1 MSENTE
7 IKSDRQPLTPRMK
20 DLTGKKFGRLTALY
34 PTNKRDRKGSV
45 VWMCEC
51 TCGNRI
57 EVTTDLLQNGIYQSC
72 GCLKKEHQMELNK
85 SLHRVDGT
93 CIEWLE
99 HRKHR
104 VDNASGFRGVFRAKN
119 GKYRVSIGFKKKRFY
134 LGTFDTY
141 EEAVQERLRAE
152 DLIYGEFIKSWNE
165 WNEQAEA
172 DPEWGEEHPLI
183 FDVEMADGTL
193 RVHRKSEYAGQSGAV
208 SEADQCKAR
217 IIRKRRSGMRSGM
230 A

>member
-1 MSENTE
+1 MSEDTE
-7 IKSDRQPLTPRMK
+7 IKSDRQSLTPRMK

-72 GCLKKEHQMELNK
+72 GCLRREHQIALNN

-141 EEAVQERLRAE
+141 EEAVQERLKAE
-152 DLIYGEFIKSWNE
+152 DMIYGEFTKSWHE
-165 WNEQAEA
+165 WNEKAEA
-172 DPEWGEEHPLI
+172 DPAWGEEHPLV
-183 FDVEMADGTL
+183 FDVEMVDGTL
-193 RVHRKSEYAGQSGAV
+193 RVHRNSVEAV
-208 SEADQCKAR
+208 SVEDEAKTYKM
-217 IIRKRRSGMRSGM
+217 IRKGRSGMRSGM